1 MTPTWTARA
10 VPRTHR
16 PRSPRDPLGVL
27 AAGLLALVALLLT
40 SGTASAHDVV
50 TGSDPADGATLANA
64 PTQVSVTFDQTPQ
77 PGLAALTVVG
87 PDGAHHEQGQATVQG
102 EVVSVP
108 VGPLPTAGEYEIGYR
123 VVSSDGHPVTG
134 SISFT
139 LTNPSPGAAVPAT
152 TPGTAGTPAPVDP
165 HAGHGGPTAPPS
177 PAAAADQDTDGGVPT
192 WVFVVIALVVVAG
205 AVALVLRRRA

>member
-10 VPRTHR
+10 VPRTDRPHR
-16 PRSPRDPLGVL
+16 PLGLLAAGVL
-27 AAGLLALVALLLT
+27 ALLALLLT

-50 TGSDPADGATLANA
+50 TGSDPADGATVANA
-64 PTQVSVTFDQTPQ
+64 PTQVSVTFDKSPQ
-77 PGLAALTVVG
+77 PGLATLTVVG
-87 PDGAHHEQGQATVQG
+87 PDGARHEQGGATVQG
-102 EVVSVP
+102 DVVSVP
-108 VGPLPTAGEYEIGYR
+108 VGPLPAAGEYEIGYR

-139 LTNPSPGAAVPAT
+139 LTNPSPGAA
-152 TPGTAGTPAPVDP
+152 PGTAAPAAPAAPADA
-165 HAGHGGPTAPPS
+165 HAGHTEAPPS
-177 PAAAADQDTDGGVPT
+177 PAAAAGQDTGGGVPT